1 LLALFLLLAI
11 VNSASAQRVQFPS
24 MVDGGGYAAA
34 PPVTSTPVPVQPGV
48 PMTAPNLAPGPSVY
62 AAPSPQGVPVWDPYS
77 PTAPAAPAPYSP
89 YAPSPYA
96 PAPYTPGTE
105 PLFSEGMPQWPQTDI
120 TQQFQ
125 QALKLVQ
132 EYRIR
137 GTWLPSMGDND
148 FEMIDAE
155 FSATLAFPFFY
166 EQAPVLITPGFAF
179 HFLEGPVTEPPLFA
193 DLPPRVYDAYLDA
206 GWHPQ
211 ITPWLGA
218 NLGVRVGVYSDFGTF
233 TSDSIRVMGRA
244 LGVVTVTPNTQ
255 IALGVIYLDRNE
267 VKLLPAGGIIY
278 TPSEDARYELLFPNP
293 KLARRW
299 RTMGTSELW
308 WYIAG
313 EYGGGAWTVER
324 LNGSSDSIDINDYR
338 VMLGIESIGASGLR
352 ATFEIG
358 YVFKREIV
366 YRSLNPERFEP
377 NDTLM
382 VRIGVAF

>member
-1 LLALFLLLAI
+1 
-11 VNSASAQRVQFPS
+11 
-24 MVDGGGYAAA
+24 MVDGGGYTAA
-34 PPVTSTPVPVQPGV
+34 PITSAPVPVQPG
-48 PMTAPNLAPGPSVY
+48 MSATAPNLAPGPSVY
-62 AAPSPQGVPVWDPYS
+62 GAPAPQGVPVWDPYA
-77 PTAPAAPAPYSP
+77 TGAPVAPAPYSP

-96 PAPYTPGTE
+96 PAPYTPGAE
-105 PLFSEGMPQWPQTDI
+105 PLYPEGVPSMWPQTDI

-125 QALKLVQ
+125 HALKLVQ

-137 GTWLPSMGDND
+137 GTWLPNMGDNN

-179 HFLEGPVTEPPLFA
+179 HFLEGPITEPPLFA
-193 DLPPRVYDAYLDA
+193 DLPPRVYDAYLDT

-218 NLGVRVGVYSDFGTF
+218 NLGVRVGVYSDFNTF
-233 TSDSIRVMGRA
+233 TNDSIRIMGRA
-244 LGVVTVTPNTQ
+244 LGVITVTPNTQ
-255 IALGVIYLDRNE
+255 LAIGVIYLDRNE
-267 VKLLPAGGIIY
+267 VKILPAGGFIF
-278 TPSEDARYELLFPNP
+278 TPNEDTRYEILFPNP
-293 KLARRW
+293 KFAKRW

-308 WYIAG
+308 VYLSG

-324 LNGSSDSIDINDYR
+324 LDGSSDSIDINDFR
-338 VMLGIESIGASGLR
+338 VALGIESVGATGLR

-366 YRSLNPERFEP
+366 YRSLNPDRFEP

-382 VRIGVAF
+382 IRTGVAF